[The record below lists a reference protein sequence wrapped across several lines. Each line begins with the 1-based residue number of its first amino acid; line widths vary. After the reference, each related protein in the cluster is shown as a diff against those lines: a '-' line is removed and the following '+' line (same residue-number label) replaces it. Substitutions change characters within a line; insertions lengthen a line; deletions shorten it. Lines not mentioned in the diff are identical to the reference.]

1 MKTKLK
7 MLVAVAVAT
16 VTSAVT
22 AGTYLLKDNLSIAG
36 ASWVDVNNPYGGA
49 LEAPQAGSAY
59 WVNYYPGSF
68 GENVFVEGL
77 TEDYTFSGTEIK
89 FYNDCNLIFRQEAD
103 VVVSLPLNY
112 DYGQNGFGTT
122 HITTWANSR
131 PYHVLSGSITSIY
144 GQNAY
149 GFALTSDDR
158 ARGFEVRS
166 TISGWMPITVTGTS
180 TANGPK
186 RFYLNASSLDWKGKF
201 AVNCSGGDAA
211 ILFRLGS
218 SSALPHP
225 ESLTADAVTLSG
237 AKWEF
242 VDDQTVEGANCGI
255 TIGVNGLVI
264 DVSEGKRT
272 EIDNP
277 IYGAGPIVK
286 KGLGTLVFG
295 SNALEN
301 YTGTLTVQ
309 EGSLGDDYA
318 LSGGSTV
325 YLSATQKMV
334 AHIGFGSTGDEI
346 TLDLTDASQTI
357 PYIVAGDGVAMDPA
371 FVYFDLAGTYGYNAY
386 AFIKAPKAAV
396 GLSDLVAKGQ
406 LAFKNPLAADL
417 SVVDN
422 GDGTETLFVTPVNP
436 ATVYRKAVSE
446 SDYDSALYGAKWK
459 HDVNDGVEQTSAPVA
474 GGSYNFWHTYDCGGD
489 DFLFGT
495 SGTFAGKHLFLNG
508 GEWYG
513 WCAFHVSGDIMIPRA
528 TMKRVDSDIWGV
540 GLNTLSGAYYL
551 SPYSFYAD
559 SPRESGWNVVS
570 RSTMRRL
577 NLAANLSGSGTFRFT
592 QTGNPAIEAVNYMSG
607 DNSNFLGDVRFAGQT
622 NCFMCISSESNLGAN
637 PLAFNAEALRFNG
650 MGLCVTN
657 SVTLDDSNRGIT
669 LDSAGG
675 ACSDVRDEN
684 DAGTMYG
691 IEDGDPRMTYPGGA
705 WLKAADGTRLEIKCP
720 VAGNGSFTL
729 VGQGEVALAGTNT
742 FSGGVAVRAGI
753 LVAESA
759 KACGSGP
766 VSVAKDGVLMVSAGI
781 AGYGLELD
789 SPISFEAGAKIG
801 LDISADFAQ
810 PLRSGQSVPLL
821 LLAENDSVDL
831 RNLKI
836 YKTNLKPHSL
846 AFELEQETVAVGGVN
861 RTLVSAKLCPRRGLM
876 LIFK

>member
-7 MLVAVAVAT
+7 MLVAFAVAIA
-16 VTSAVT
+16 TSAVT
-22 AGTYLLKDNLSIAG
+22 AGTYLLKDNWSIAG
-36 ASWVDVNNPYGGA
+36 ASWVDFYNPWDGG

-68 GENVFVEGL
+68 GSMAIVQGL
-77 TEDYTFSGTEIK
+77 TEDYTFPGSEIK
-89 FYNDCNLIFRQEAD
+89 FYNDCYLLFWQESD

-122 HITTWANSR
+122 YITTWANNR
-131 PYHVLSGSITSIY
+131 PYHILDGSITSIW

-149 GFALTSDDR
+149 EFALTNDDV

-166 TISGWMPITVTGTS
+166 VISGWMPITVTGTS

-186 RFYLNASSLDWKGKF
+186 RFYLNASCNDWKGKF
-201 AVNCSGGDAA
+201 AVNCAGGDAA

-225 ESLTADAVTLSG
+225 ESLTSDAVTLSG

-242 VDDQTVEGANCGI
+242 VDDQTVDGANCGI
-255 TIGVNGLVI
+255 TIGVNGLEI
-264 DVSEGKRT
+264 DVFEGKRA
-272 EIDNP
+272 EIDNL

-334 AHIGFGSTGDEI
+334 AHLGFGMTGDTI
-346 TLDLTDASQTI
+346 TLDLSDASQSI
-357 PYIVAGDGVAMDPA
+357 PYIVVGDGIVMDPA
-371 FVYFDLAGTYGYNAY
+371 FVYFNMAGTYGYNAY
-386 AFIKAPKAAV
+386 AFIKAPKAAG
-396 GLSDLVAKGQ
+396 GLSDLVAKGR
-406 LAFKNPLAADL
+406 LAFNDPLVADL

-446 SDYDSALYGAKWK
+446 SDGNSALYGAKWK
-459 HDVNDGVEQTSAPVA
+459 RDVNDGAEQASAPVA
-474 GGSYNFWHTYDCGGD
+474 GGSYNFWYTYDCGGS
-489 DFLFGT
+489 DFLYGT

-513 WCAFHVSGDIMIPRA
+513 WCAFHFNGDITIPRA
-528 TMKRVDSDIWGV
+528 TMKRVDSDIWGIR
-540 GLNTLSGAYYL
+540 LNTLRGSYYL
-551 SPYSFYAD
+551 SPYSFFGD

-577 NLAANLSGSGTFRFT
+577 NLAADLSGSGTFRFT
-592 QTGNPAIEAVNYMSG
+592 QTGNPAIEAINYMSG
-607 DNSNFLGDVRFAGQT
+607 DNSNFLGDIRLAGQT

-637 PLAFNAEALRFNG
+637 PLAFNAAALRFNG

-657 SVTLDDSNRGIT
+657 SVTLDDSNRAIT

-675 ACSDVRDEN
+675 ACFDVRDVN
-684 DAGTMYG
+684 DAGSMYG

-705 WLKAADGTRLEIKCP
+705 WLKAAYGTRLTIKCP
-720 VAGNGSFTL
+720 VSGSGGFTL
-729 VGQGEVALAGTNT
+729 VGQGEVALAGVNT
-742 FSGGVAVRAGI
+742 FSGGVAVRDGI
-753 LVAESA
+753 LLAESV

-781 AGYGLELD
+781 SGHGLELD
-789 SPISFEAGAKIG
+789 SPVSFEAGAKIG

-810 PLRSGQSVPLL
+810 QLRSGESVPLF

-831 RNLKI
+831 WNLKI
-836 YKTNLKPHSL
+836 YKTNLKPYGLS
-846 AFELEQETVAVGGVN
+846 FELEQETVDVGGVN
-861 RTLVSAKLCPRRGLM
+861 RTLVSAKLCHRSGLI
-876 LIFK
+876 LILK